1 MAAEAEDFER
11 QRELSVE
18 RSRVTEAIAR
28 LMGSEEP
35 CARPRRPR
43 EHGRARLPVRRAGRR
58 GAGAAEA
65 EAPTDSVRTY
75 LKEIGGVSLLSAK
88 DEVRLAKLIEKGDQ
102 DAKNAL
108 IEANLRLVVSVA
120 KRYMGRGLNLLDLI
134 QEGNLGLIRAVEKFD
149 YRKGFKF
156 STYATWWIRQAVSRA
171 IADQARTIRIPV
183 HMVDAINRVTRTQRA
198 ACSRTSAAS
207 RRPTEIGEELDLPP
221 DKVEEL
227 LELARETVS
236 LEAPMGDTRGLA
248 GRLHRGRARRT
259 SPTQIAAAKM
269 MKEDL
274 AQDARG
280 PAGARAAGS
289 SSCATAST
297 GNEPDDARAGGPG
310 LRRHARADPPDGD
323 PHAAPPAEVPHGAG
337 TAGRNLRLAARAPAV
352 RR

>member
-1 MAAEAEDFER
+1 MSTAEHAFRFDEPAVEER
-11 QRELSVE
+11 EYQ
-18 RSRVTEAIAR
+18 
-28 LMGSEEP
+28 G
-35 CARPRRPR
+35 
-43 EHGRARLPVRRAGRR
+43 
-58 GAGAAEA
+58 A
-65 EAPTDSVRTY
+65 EAPDPVRTY

-183 HMVDAINRVTRTQRA
+183 HMVDAINRVTRTQRGLVQDLG
-198 ACSRTSAAS
+198 RQPTSA
-207 RRPTEIGEELDLPP
+207 EIGEILDLPA

-236 LEAPMGDTRGLA
+236 LEAPMGETDASLADFIEDEHGHQPDEVAARKIMQEDLQKTLA
-248 GRLHRGRARRT
+248 GLPERERRIIELRYGLNGNDPMTLEQVGQAFGVTRERIRQMEIRTLRRLQKFRMARA
-259 SPTQIAAAKM
+259 
-269 MKEDL
+269 L
-274 AQDARG
+274 QDA
-280 PAGARAAGS
+280 
-289 SSCATAST
+289 T
-297 GNEPDDARAGGPG
+297 ND
-310 LRRHARADPPDGD
+310 
-323 PHAAPPAEVPHGAG
+323 
-337 TAGRNLRLAARAPAV
+337 
-352 RR
+352 

>member
-1 MAAEAEDFER
+1 MSTAEHAFQFD
-11 QRELSVE
+11 
-18 RSRVTEAIAR
+18 
-28 LMGSEEP
+28 EP
-35 CARPRRPR
+35 AVDEGAR
-43 EHGRARLPVRRAGRR
+43 EHAYEES
-58 GAGAAEA
+58 AAA
-65 EAPTDSVRTY
+65 ADPIRTY

-183 HMVDAINRVTRTQRA
+183 HMVDAINRVTRMQRQLVQDIG
-198 ACSRTSAAS
+198 RQPTSQQ
-207 RRPTEIGEELDLPP
+207 IGDELDLPAA
-221 DKVEEL
+221 KVEEL

-236 LEAPMGDTRGLA
+236 LEAPMGDTEASLA
-248 GRLHRGRARRT
+248 DFIEDEHTRQPDQLTARK
-259 SPTQIAAAKM
+259 I

-274 AQDARG
+274 RKTLDGLPERERKIIELRYGLNGNDPMTLEQVGQNFGVTRERIRQMEIRTLRRLQKFRMARALQDAVQ
-280 PAGARAAGS
+280 
-289 SSCATAST
+289 
-297 GNEPDDARAGGPG
+297 D
-310 LRRHARADPPDGD
+310 
-323 PHAAPPAEVPHGAG
+323 
-337 TAGRNLRLAARAPAV
+337 
-352 RR
+352 

>member
-1 MAAEAEDFER
+1 MTTAEHAFQFDEPAAE
-11 QRELSVE
+11 
-18 RSRVTEAIAR
+18 
-28 LMGSEEP
+28 
-35 CARPRRPR
+35 
-43 EHGRARLPVRRAGRR
+43 R
-58 GAGAAEA
+58 GAVEHDYEESAPAAD
-65 EAPTDSVRTY
+65 PVRTY

-183 HMVDAINRVTRTQRA
+183 HMVDAINRATRMQRQLVQDLG
-198 ACSRTSAAS
+198 RQ
-207 RRPTEIGEELDLPP
+207 PTPAEVGAELDLPAE
-221 DKVEEL
+221 KVEEL

-236 LEAPMGDTRGLA
+236 LEAPMGDTEASLA
-248 GRLHRGRARRT
+248 DFIEDEHTRQPDQLTARK
-259 SPTQIAAAKM
+259 I

-274 AQDARG
+274 RKTLDGLPERERKIIELRYGLGGGEPMTLEQVGKHFGVTRERIRQMEIRTLRRLQKFRM
-280 PAGARAAGS
+280 ARALQ
-289 SSCATAST
+289 
-297 GNEPDDARAGGPG
+297 DVVQD
-310 LRRHARADPPDGD
+310 
-323 PHAAPPAEVPHGAG
+323 
-337 TAGRNLRLAARAPAV
+337 
-352 RR
+352 

>member
-1 MAAEAEDFER
+1 VSTAEHAYKFDEPVVEER
-11 QRELSVE
+11 ES
-18 RSRVTEAIAR
+18 S
-28 LMGSEEP
+28 S
-35 CARPRRPR
+35 
-43 EHGRARLPVRRAGRR
+43 
-58 GAGAAEA
+58 A
-65 EAPTDSVRTY
+65 EAPDPVRTY

-198 ACSRTSAAS
+198 LVQDLGRQPTSA
-207 RRPTEIGEELDLPP
+207 EIGKILDLSS

-236 LEAPMGDTRGLA
+236 LEAPMGDTEASLA
-248 GRLHRGRARRT
+248 DFIEDDHGRQ
-259 SPTQIAAAKM
+259 PDEIAARKI

-274 AQDARG
+274 HKTLEGLPERERKIIELRYGLSGQDPMTLEQVGQAFGVTRERIRQMEIRTLRRLQKFRMARALQDAT
-280 PAGARAAGS
+280 S
-289 SSCATAST
+289 
-297 GNEPDDARAGGPG
+297 E
-310 LRRHARADPPDGD
+310 
-323 PHAAPPAEVPHGAG
+323 
-337 TAGRNLRLAARAPAV
+337 
-352 RR
+352 